1 MVLYSHR
8 KASMSALHDFPLAGV
23 VVVLP
28 YRLGWLRRCSTPSV
42 LLPGKPAIHEPENPA
57 PCFALCRVGIEP
69 ALHGSELLHNVNSWV
84 KASPFCGLLLRYG
97 INIPIIQRKLDD
109 WRRMSRLRLCAYIRI
124 RIRIGL
130 RPQIAA
136 TRRNSPQIAAEC
148 SFPMVRG
155 ISVCN
160 L

>member
-28 YRLGWLRRCSTPSV
+28 VPARLASPV
-42 LLPGKPAIHEPENPA
+42 LHALGPA
-57 PCFALCRVGIEP
+57 PWKASHSRTGESRALFCALRVGIEP

-124 RIRIGL
+124 GFGFGFGL
-130 RPQIAA
+130 D
-136 TRRNSPQIAAEC
+136 
-148 SFPMVRG
+148 
-155 ISVCN
+155 
-160 L
+160 